1 MSRRAA
7 AAGFEHFLEPTM
19 TEIRREFSV
28 GRALEGTGLGPGG
41 HVIDQVR
48 QHADT
53 IERRLVD
60 PEFQRYRDRSLA
72 QFRVLLDAVESDH
85 PLEAF
90 DDALLAHDS
99 YLEALKPSVTSE
111 QRAMV
116 TEMILTRLYR
126 LGNGLEPIV
135 QRPEDEFWAA
145 AEVAFDREEAM
156 ILVGEVFPFTDPLR
170 THRHLFAFEAR
181 IDPSEILGGPFASA
195 LPSVTIEYT
204 DEATRAMTRAE
215 KSIVRELEAEVRSR
229 FEPTD

>member
-53 IERRLVD
+53 VERRLVD

-126 LGNGLEPIV
+126 LGNGLTWARSFPLPTRCERIATSSPS
-135 QRPEDEFWAA
+135 RP
-145 AEVAFDREEAM
+145 
-156 ILVGEVFPFTDPLR
+156 G
-170 THRHLFAFEAR
+170 
-181 IDPSEILGGPFASA
+181 S
-195 LPSVTIEYT
+195 
-204 DEATRAMTRAE
+204 TRAKSSAARSLPPSRA
-215 KSIVRELEAEVRSR
+215 
-229 FEPTD
+229 